1 MQKTEHVL
9 ASIAFHIETSH
20 LFYRAK
26 QMTGFY
32 MKHNTA
38 EWLKSKVR
46 LGPCETFMMETFF
59 SKIVF

>member
-1 MQKTEHVL
+1 MQKTEHIV

-26 QMTGFY
+26 RMTGFY

-38 EWLKSKVR
+38 E
-46 LGPCETFMMETFF
+46 MA
-59 SKIVF
+59 